1 MSDTTL
7 ARDARLSAAIEYF
20 YANSSNPDRISMRR
34 VASQYNV
41 HHTTLSRHLANKA
54 SSKALVGGHNKV
66 LSKAQSDA
74 LLAYITDKAY
84 LGFPCTRR
92 MIMEAIGIMKDALLE
107 ERPSESFVRKYLKTM
122 PIRKIK
128 WKPMDYKRRAVQ
140 DIGVVLDWFKD
151 FERIKQEYNIKPENM
166 YNFDECGFRIACPS
180 AIDVYVPIT
189 IESVSYLILILIL
202 ILKLILEIVLFR

>member
-20 YANSSNPDRISMRR
+20 HANSSSSDRISMRQ
-34 VASQYNV
+34 VASRYNIDYS
-41 HHTTLSRHLANKA
+41 TLSRRLAYKT
-54 SSKALVGGHNKV
+54 SSLCRNGGHNKA
-66 LSKAQSDA
+66 LSQAQSDT

-92 MIMEAIGIMKDALLE
+92 IVIEAIRIMKEACDE
-107 ERPSESFVRKYLKTM
+107 EPPSDSFVRKHLKTM

-140 DIGVVLDWFKD
+140 DIGVILDWFKD

-180 AIDVYVPIT
+180 AIDVYVPIA
-189 IESVSYLILILIL
+189 IESVSYSY
-202 ILKLILEIVLFR
+202 FYSYFYSY